1 MHIKPETIEDLE
13 LLFLFT
19 LDSAQAGIKVHHDA
33 APERIDAAKRL
44 FEMDITTLPDG
55 GYLTPL
61 GIQAVE
67 HAQKLLAILGADQ
80 QESNG

>member
-1 MHIKPETIEDLE
+1 MRIKAETIEDLE

-19 LDSAQAGIKVHHDA
+19 LDSSQAGLKVHHDA
-33 APERIDAAKRL
+33 APERIKSAQRL
-44 FEMDITTLPDG
+44 FDMDLTTLPDG

-67 HAQKLLAILGADQ
+67 HAQKLLGILDAVTP
-80 QESNG
+80 N